1 MLGTD
6 RGLLLNELLRSPAA
20 TLEPLHDIFKYILKI
35 RECSVHS
42 VNANFILFILQ
53 VRQQPP
59 YLRRVLGKSKI
70 RILTQSYQMALSTLL
85 IPTRR

>member
-1 MLGTD
+1 M
-6 RGLLLNELLRSPAA
+6 RSPAA

-53 VRQQPP
+53 IAATVR
-59 YLRRVLGKSKI
+59 LECSMI
-70 RILTQSYQMALSTLL
+70 RDGQNDYE
-85 IPTRR
+85 